1 MYLEEEVL
9 SAMLTGDNEHS
20 AAYVAGLIGINDV
33 KASLLPEEKVTSVKE
48 LRDKYHSVAM
58 VGDGVNDAPSLVTS
72 DVGFAI
78 GAGEDAAIESAD
90 ITLLSGDL
98 RTIPQSIKLARATV
112 KTIRTNIIL
121 ALGIKSS
128 SSFSCPFGLTNLVFA
143 IAADS
148 GMAIVVILNSLR
160 LFAVK

>member
-1 MYLEEEVL
+1 
-9 SAMLTGDNEHS
+9 
-20 AAYVAGLIGINDV
+20 
-33 KASLLPEEKVTSVKE
+33 
-48 LRDKYHSVAM
+48 
-58 VGDGVNDAPSLVTS
+58 
-72 DVGFAI
+72 VGFAI
-78 GAGEDAAIESAD
+78 GAGGTDAAIESAD

-121 ALGIKSS
+121 ALGIKIL
-128 SSFSCPFGLTNLVFA
+128 FLILVPFGLTNLVFA